1 MSLRVQPVCRPDGAE
16 LRGLVTKKS
25 QSHISCLVH
34 GIFNV
39 PCYKPPEQK
48 SGWATN
54 VQLDSQVLKSTVL
67 SELLPCFFLEN
78 MYSVDGKGIKC
89 GRNLNVVFPL
99 LFR

>member
-67 SELLPCFFLEN
+67 SELLLSFLR
-78 MYSVDGKGIKC
+78 YSVVKK
-89 GRNLNVVFPL
+89 
-99 LFR
+99 